1 MYGVNEM
8 PKRLV
13 VLLSAIAVV
22 TMLMVGPS
30 QASSYYMWDTY
41 GSTYSDAQKIF
52 DGNDDEL
59 CWAAAASNILLWTGW
74 SQVLAPAGYNFSTA
88 QGVFQYF
95 IDHWT
100 NVGGNTYF
108 GVEWWFTGNNGSE
121 GWAGWSQ
128 VDVAGGDFWSQGEF
142 DSNIGY
148 DTGVSVVSN
157 AVWALDQGM
166 GVELAVKWFA
176 GGGHAIT
183 LWGYDYT
190 ESASGLSIDGFW
202 FTESDSS
209 SLDGLQYM
217 SVYWSATNSRWES
230 TVLGHGCYLG
240 DLVALDRYD
249 GGTVVAT
256 PEPSSFLLIF
266 IGIMGLA
273 GYRRMRA

>member
-8 PKRLV
+8 RQRLV
-13 VLLSAIAVV
+13 VLMSALAVV
-22 TMLMVGPS
+22 TMLMVGSS
-30 QASSYYMWDTY
+30 QASSYFMWDDY

-74 SQVLAPAGYNFSTA
+74 SQVLAPAGYSFSSA

-100 NVGGNTYF
+100 NLGGGTKY
-108 GVEWWFTGNNGSE
+108 GVEWWFTGNNSSE
-121 GWAGWSQ
+121 GWADWAQ
-128 VDVAGGDFWSQGEF
+128 VDVAGGGNFWSQAE
-142 DSNIGY
+142 Y
-148 DTGVSVVSN
+148 DDNLDTYHSSIVYRV
-157 AVWALDQGM
+157 ADALDMGM
-166 GVELAVKWFA
+166 GVELSIEWMD

-190 ESASGLSIDGFW
+190 GADVDGFW
-202 FTESDSS
+202 YTESDDDVM
-209 SLDGLQYM
+209 DGLQYM
-217 SVYWSATNSRWES
+217 PLTWSDAEGRWES
-230 TVLGHGCYLG
+230 MVIGYECFLTSATVLE
-240 DLVALDRYD
+240 RYD